1 LDQTELRQWEHRC
14 IQEEPPPCS
23 AACPLHVDA
32 RALAGHMQAGR
43 WADALRI
50 LHKAMPLPGILGR
63 ICDAPCRLACN
74 RKDVG
79 EAIRIAAL
87 ERACVQHA
95 EDKRRAMPL
104 PAKDLAVAVIGGG
117 LSSLTAAWDLARKG
131 YGVTVF
137 TPEGTLGAG
146 LFDRYPQRLSRA
158 AFDREI
164 SLLSSLKV
172 RFETSAVFL
181 SAPDAWNC
189 RETHDAVYLGLDAAE
204 AAPWGIDPG
213 TVTEPAGAFGTTA
226 RDGLFAGGNH
236 ASPVW
241 QAAQGR
247 WAATSMDRW
256 LQKVSLTAGREKE
269 GPQAT
274 RLFTNLEGIPPRA
287 AVAMADPAAGY
298 SEGEARAEAE
308 RCLQCQCLECVKVC
322 AYLEQF
328 GRYPRRYVRE
338 IYNNESLVLGERKAN
353 RLINSCSL
361 CGLCK
366 AVCPH
371 DFAMQDLCL
380 AARQSMV
387 ARGKMPPSAHDFA
400 LQDMAFSQS
409 EGFRLARHEPGRSA
423 SGHLFFPG
431 CQLCASAPHQV
442 ARVYAYLRK
451 ALGDGVALMLGC
463 CGAPAHWAGRRDAF
477 AAELDRWKADW
488 ADLGR
493 PRPIMACA
501 SCWRL
506 FRDHVPEADAVS
518 LWEVIDAAGL
528 PEGNFPRLEDPLA
541 VHDPCTTRGAD
552 AVQETARRLL
562 SRMHIPH
569 EELHLG
575 RRYTECCG
583 FGGLMQNAN
592 PDLARTVAEDRG
604 RRSPRDYVAYC
615 AMCRDSLAA
624 AGKRTLH
631 LLDLLFPDPDQP
643 DPAARPRPGWSQRR
657 ENRLRLK
664 QTLVRDLWQE
674 PAPEDSVEA
683 AIVLHIPP
691 EVDARLESRRILKE
705 DIRKVLRNVQN
716 GGQAFRQPDTGH
728 WLACFRPYQATFW
741 VEFSALE
748 NGYRIHNAYAHRM
761 EVLGP

>member
-1 LDQTELRQWEHRC
+1 MDQTELRQWEHRC

-32 RALAGHMQAGR
+32 RALAGHLQAGR
-43 WADALRI
+43 WADALKT

-87 ERACVQHA
+87 ERACVQYA
-95 EDKRRAMPL
+95 EDKRRAVPL
-104 PAKDLAVAVIGGG
+104 PAKDKTVALIGGG

-131 YGVTVF
+131 YGVTIF
-137 TPEGTLGAG
+137 TPENTVGAG
-146 LFDRYPQRLSRA
+146 LLDRYPQRLSRKA
-158 AFDREI
+158 LDREI
-164 SLLSSLKV
+164 ALLNSLKT
-172 RFETSAVFL
+172 RFATAAVFG
-181 SAPDAWNC
+181 SVEDCKAC
-189 RETHDAVYLGLDAAE
+189 REAYDAVYIGLDTA
-204 AAPWGIDPG
+204 
-213 TVTEPAGAFGTTA
+213 EPAFWGLDPSTGPADVFGTTA
-226 RDGLFAGGNH
+226 EEGLFAGGNH

-274 RLFTNLEGIPPRA
+274 RLFTNLEGFPPKP
-287 AVAMADPAAGY
+287 AVAMADPSAGY

-328 GRYPRRYVRE
+328 GAYPRRYVRE

-361 CGLCK
+361 CGLCE

-387 ARGKMPPSAHDFA
+387 ARDKMPPSAHAFA
-400 LQDMAFSQS
+400 LQDMAFSQG
-409 EGFRLARHEPGRSA
+409 EGFRLVRHEPGRSTSA
-423 SGHLFFPG
+423 HLFFPG

-463 CGAPAHWAGRRDAF
+463 CGAPAHWAGRRDSF
-477 AAELDRWKADW
+477 TAELDRWKADW
-488 ADLGR
+488 ADLR
-493 PRPIMACA
+493 HPRPIMACA
-501 SCWRL
+501 SCL
-506 FRDHVPEADAVS
+506 KIFRDHVPEADAVS
-518 LWEVIDAAGL
+518 LWEVIDAGRL
-528 PEGNFPRLEDPLA
+528 PEGDYPSLENPLA
-541 VHDPCTTRGAD
+541 VHDPCTTRSMD
-552 AVQETARRLL
+552 AVQEAARRLL
-562 SRMHIPH
+562 MRMDILH

-575 RRYTECCG
+575 RGYTECCG
-583 FGGLMQNAN
+583 YGGLMQNAN
-592 PDLARTVAEDRG
+592 PTLARTVAEKRG
-604 RRSPRDYVAYC
+604 RRRARDYVAYC

-643 DPAARPRPGWSQRR
+643 DPAARPRPGWSERR
-657 ENRLRLK
+657 ENRLHLK

-674 PAPEDSVEA
+674 PTPEDGVEE

-691 EVDARLESRRILKE
+691 AVDDLLEARRILKE
-705 DIRKVLRNVQN
+705 DIRKVLRQVQD
-716 GGQAFRQPDTGH
+716 GGQAFRHPESGH
-728 WLACFRPYQATFW
+728 WLACFRPSLATFW
-741 VEFSALE
+741 VEFSTQDD
-748 NGYRIHNAYAHRM
+748 GYCIHNAYAHRM